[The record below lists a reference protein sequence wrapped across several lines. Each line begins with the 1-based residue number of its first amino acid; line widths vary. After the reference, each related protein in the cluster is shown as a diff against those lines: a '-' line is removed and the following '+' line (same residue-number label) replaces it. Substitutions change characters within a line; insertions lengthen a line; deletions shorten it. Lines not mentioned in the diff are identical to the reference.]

1 MLVRKFQFST
11 LPLAQLEYPPYEVS
25 GMQIRIE
32 NISDG
37 SEEQL
42 NFHLDF
48 SSWNENASFKTG
60 KCNRENC

>member
-11 LPLAQLEYPPYEVS
+11 LPPQLQEPPYEVS

-32 NISDG
+32 TISDS

-48 SSWNENASFKTG
+48 SSWDENASFKAG
-60 KCNRENC
+60 KCTRENC